1 MKHLLCIPYILLAG
15 IALGGCSG
23 ILPTE
28 VPAAV
33 HILPEEERE
42 PRLTEEELTALRRE
56 EEVVPLLEEA
66 RQLALGYYYEEAL
79 DCLSH
84 VPEEFSQDEE
94 VLAAIADCT
103 AAKDAFVPYNQP
115 VRHIFFHSL
124 IVDTSLAFDGDY
136 MENGYNYWMTTADE
150 FRAMLD
156 ELYANQYILIDIHDL
171 CEEQTDENGNVKLVP
186 GQPLVPEG
194 KIPLVLSVDDVNY
207 YEYMK
212 NDGFARKLLLDEN
225 GEVKNLYVDQNGQE
239 SIGDYDVVPIL
250 DAFVKEHPD
259 FSLRGAKGIIAET
272 GYEGVLGYR
281 TNDPENPALEADKE
295 AARAVADRMKETG
308 WQFAVHGY
316 GHRHTAQ
323 ISYNALVSD
332 TNRWKEE
339 VGSLVGDTDIYIYP
353 YGEEVEYPGDKLS
366 YLQSEGYRYFCGVW
380 SKAFVSV
387 KDTYV
392 RQSRCNLDGF
402 TMKTRPQAIADLFD
416 VSKVLDADRPELK

>member
-1 MKHLLCIPYILLAG
+1 MKKFYTTGLITLITASMLS
-15 IALGGCSG
+15 GCSSALSVTAPHATL
-23 ILPTE
+23 I
-28 VPAAV
+28 V
-33 HILPEEERE
+33 EEEPE
-42 PRLTEEELTALRRE
+42 LTEEEKAAIRRE
-56 EEVVPLLEEA
+56 ETVEPLLKEA
-66 RQLALGYYYEEAL
+66 QELAHGYFYEEAL
-79 DCLSH
+79 DILNH
-84 VPEEFSQDEE
+84 IPEEFTADKE
-94 VLAAIADCT
+94 VTAAITQYTT
-103 AAKDAFVPYNQP
+103 AQDSFIPYDQP
-115 VRHIFFHSL
+115 IRHIFFHSL

-150 FRAMLD
+150 FKAMLN

-171 CEEQTDENGNVKLVP
+171 CEEQTDENGNVTLIAK
-186 GQPLVPEG
+186 QPLVPKG

-225 GEVKNLYVDQNGQE
+225 GDVKNLYIDQNGQE

-259 FSLRGAKGIIAET
+259 FSLRGVKGIIAET
-272 GYEGVLGYR
+272 GYEGTLGYR
-281 TNDPENPALEADKE
+281 THDPENPNLEEDK
-295 AARAVADRMKETG
+295 ASAKAVADRMRETG

-316 GHRHTAQ
+316 GHRHTAK
-323 ISYNALVSD
+323 ISYNTLASD
-332 TNRWKEE
+332 TKKWKEE

-353 YGEEVEYPGDKLS
+353 YGEEVDYPSDKLR
-366 YLQSEGYRYFCGVW
+366 YLQSEGFRYFCGVW

-402 TMKTRPQAIADLFD
+402 TMKTRPEAIADLFD
-416 VSKVLDADRPELK
+416 VSRVLDETRPDLK